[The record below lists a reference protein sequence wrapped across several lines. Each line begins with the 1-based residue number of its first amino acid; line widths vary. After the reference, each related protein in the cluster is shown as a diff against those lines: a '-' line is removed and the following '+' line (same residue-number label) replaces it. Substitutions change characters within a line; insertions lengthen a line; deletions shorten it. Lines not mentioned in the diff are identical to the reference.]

1 VSDGT
6 ALLCEFLL
14 GAGRRV
20 SMTRYSMMKR
30 DLLFKLDV
38 GSIRFEGDLRIQECQ
53 FKVRVFLIQVLTLY
67 RGMVE

>member
-1 VSDGT
+1 
-6 ALLCEFLL
+6 
-14 GAGRRV
+14 
-20 SMTRYSMMKR
+20 MMKR